1 MLPAA
6 PSAFLQFL
14 FWLLSVSE
22 MLQCVGDGDILAW
35 IWPLPTVTRMELLG
49 KGGDD
54 KKVP

>member
-1 MLPAA
+1 MLPAE
-6 PSAFLQFL
+6 PSAFLQSL

-35 IWPLPTVTRMELLG
+35 IWSLPTATWMELLG
-49 KGGDD
+49 KGVDD